1 MMRAPRVDVERQGH
15 TEDKQIGDPH
25 ILAQTDT
32 DTTDDSA
39 HSSLQ
44 HDIPPTPVLLQGR
57 LARWNDKIEGL
68 AGLEARGITRVT
80 SDEKHAAGI
89 RQYLQMVALWFS
101 MNLTSANIIT
111 GLLGRL
117 LFSLG
122 WIDAVCIAI
131 FATGLAACSV
141 SYVSTFGP
149 ASGNRTMILGRYF
162 MGYWPSK
169 LACILNIIL
178 QIGWGIIGC
187 IIAGQMFSAING
199 KGLTIAVGCVIAALL
214 IGCIATF
221 GIAYVHLVERYAWIP
236 QLLAILVLVG
246 KSAPHYN
253 TSATFIGEP
262 GTLTASRCSFFA
274 LIFASVI
281 GFSAVSAD
289 FYVYYPTTTPAR
301 LTFSL
306 TWTGIWVGA
315 MFCNIVGIAIA
326 TGVESNPT
334 WESAYSISS
343 GALLLECYSGLG
355 GFGSFCLVILA
366 LTSVTNNAPCTY
378 AGALTIQVLGRYA
391 KAVPRWVWC
400 VIITLVE
407 LICSVAG
414 RNHLYNI
421 FENFLPIMSYWVVP
435 WVTIV
440 VEEHLIFHKLRGVPF
455 DWSAWEDKRRLPIGG
470 AALVAWLV
478 GWAGAIIGMSQVWYT
493 GPVAMKVGGH
503 GGDIGAWLAI
513 AFAGSVFPPLRYWE
527 LKVVGR

>member
-1 MMRAPRVDVERQGH
+1 
-15 TEDKQIGDPH
+15 
-25 ILAQTDT
+25 
-32 DTTDDSA
+32 
-39 HSSLQ
+39 
-44 HDIPPTPVLLQGR
+44 
-57 LARWNDKIEGL
+57 
-68 AGLEARGITRVT
+68 
-80 SDEKHAAGI
+80 
-89 RQYLQMVALWFS
+89 
-101 MNLTSANIIT
+101 
-111 GLLGRL
+111 
-117 LFSLG
+117 
-122 WIDAVCIAI
+122 
-131 FATGLAACSV
+131 
-141 SYVSTFGP
+141 
-149 ASGNRTMILGRYF
+149 
-162 MGYWPSK
+162 
-169 LACILNIIL
+169 
-178 QIGWGIIGC
+178 
-187 IIAGQMFSAING
+187 
-199 KGLTIAVGCVIAALL
+199 
-214 IGCIATF
+214 
-221 GIAYVHLVERYAWIP
+221 
-236 QLLAILVLVG
+236 
-246 KSAPHYN
+246 
-253 TSATFIGEP
+253 
-262 GTLTASRCSFFA
+262 
-274 LIFASVI
+274 
-281 GFSAVSAD
+281 
-289 FYVYYPTTTPAR
+289 
-301 LTFSL
+301 
-306 TWTGIWVGA
+306 